1 MSPLRVG
8 VDARPLSHPHTG
20 IGRYTQAI
28 LERIARTHDV
38 ELYLYGTA
46 PIAWTPEGAATRCP
60 AESAGRWQS
69 TVTAQRR
76 FAQWA
81 RADRVDVFWSPR
93 HHLPLRLPCP
103 SAVTIHDLVWRAAP
117 ETMAPFARFVERAL
131 MGPSISQAARV
142 ICVSQATHDTLIRWR
157 PTAAD
162 KAVVVHE
169 AACVSPADADAPPAH
184 PETPFF
190 LFVGT
195 FEPRKNLMRLV
206 RAFLHVQNRIPHQL
220 VLAGG
225 TGWGGVREAIDGL
238 LAQHRDHRVHIA
250 QPGSDQELAALYSG
264 CDALALVSLY
274 EGFGLPVVEAMAFG
288 KPSIVA
294 RNSSLPEVAG
304 EAALYVDAADEE
316 QISQALLQLALDP
329 ELRGKLAAQA
339 AGRAAKFSW
348 DAAAQATLN
357 QIRAAAAAR

>member
-28 LERIARTHDV
+28 LKRVARQNDL
-38 ELYLYGTA
+38 ELFLYGAA
-46 PIAWTPEGAATRCP
+46 PLSWTPEGAAIRCP
-60 AESAGRWQS
+60 AEPAGRWQS

-76 FAQWA
+76 FARWA
-81 RADRVDVFWSPR
+81 REDRVDVFWSPR

-117 ETMAPFARFVERAL
+117 QTMAPFARFVERAL
-131 MGPSISQAARV
+131 MGPSIRRATRV
-142 ICVSQATHDTLIRWR
+142 ICVSHATRDALIRWR
-157 PTAAD
+157 PAAAD
-162 KAVVVHE
+162 KTVVIHE
-169 AACVSPADADAPPAH
+169 AACVSPADVDAPPAQTG
-184 PETPFF
+184 TPFF

-206 RAFLHVQNRIPHQL
+206 RAFIEVQNRIPHHL

-225 TGWGGVREAIDGL
+225 AGWGGVTEAIEEL
-238 LAQHRDHRVHIA
+238 LAQHSDHRVRIVR
-250 QPGSDQELAALYSG
+250 PDSDQELGALYSG
-264 CDALALVSLY
+264 CDALALVSVY
-274 EGFGLPVVEAMAFG
+274 EGFGLPVVEAMTFR

-304 EAALYVDAADEE
+304 EAALYVDAEDEG

-329 ELRGKLAAQA
+329 DLRGKLATA
-339 AGRAAKFSW
+339 AAERASNFSW
-348 DAAAQATLN
+348 DMAAQATLT
-357 QIRAAAAAR
+357 QIRAAAAR